1 MLRLFKYLKPY
12 ILQVIILLA
21 STALQVYCT
30 LRLPA
35 LMADIINNGIVPN
48 DMNHIWNTGFW
59 MLGLAVLSA
68 VGALVSNLFAARI
81 GANFSKDLRRDIFTK
96 VINFDLADTKN
107 FSTASLIT
115 RTTNDINQV
124 QQAITMIL
132 SMLVRAPM
140 FCIVALFMA
149 FETAPDMTWI
159 IAVSA
164 GAILLSV
171 FSIMALVVPKFKIF
185 QKLLDKITLL
195 TRENLTGLRV
205 IRAFNKEKYEK
216 KKFEKTNDEMTRTII
231 FIEKI
236 LNLQNPLIN
245 IVFNGMTLLC
255 SWVGI
260 SLLQKDIAY
269 LGNMAAFAQYV
280 GQVMISFLLLSV
292 LFIMLP
298 RANVSAGRINEVL
311 GTKPKIH
318 WKKQTAGNIERT
330 PSVEF
335 KDVDFAYEKAEEKVL
350 SKISF
355 RAEAG
360 QTTAI
365 VGSTGSG
372 KSTLI
377 NLVPRFF
384 EATGGQIFI
393 NGLDIKNYS
402 REDLISLIGF
412 VPQRGMLFSGSVK
425 ENIAFGA
432 PQASFDDIKNA
443 AKIAQAA
450 DFIEK
455 LPKQYDY
462 QIAQGGTNVSG
473 GQKQRLSIARAICKN
488 PSIFVFDDSF
498 SALDM
503 KTDASLRH
511 ELAKITKSAV
521 TIIVAQ
527 RVSTIK
533 NADQIIV
540 LDQGKVVGKGN
551 HKELLKS
558 CSIYQEI
565 VKSQISEA
573 EYKKE
578 LKEARHA

>member
-35 LMADIINNGIVPN
+35 LMADIINNGIVPS
-48 DMNHIWNTGFW
+48 DMNYIWHTGFW

-68 VGALVSNLFAARI
+68 VGALISNLFAARI
-81 GANFSKDLRRDIFTK
+81 GANFSKDLRRDIFAK
-96 VINFDLADTKN
+96 VISFDLADAKN

-171 FSIMALVVPKFKIF
+171 FTIMALVVPKFKIF

-216 KKFEKTNDEMTRTII
+216 KKFEKTNNEMTKTII

-298 RANVSAGRINEVL
+298 RTNVSAGRINEVL

-350 SKISF
+350 SNISF

-384 EATGGQIFI
+384 EATSGQILI
-393 NGLDIKNYS
+393 NGLNIKDYS

-432 PQASFDDIKNA
+432 PHASLDDVKNA

-455 LPKQYDY
+455 LPKQYNY

-503 KTDASLRH
+503 KTDANLRQA
-511 ELAKITKSAV
+511 LTKITKSAV

-558 CSIYQEI
+558 CPIYQEI

-573 EYKKE
+573 EYEKE

>member
-1 MLRLFKYLKPY
+1 
-12 ILQVIILLA
+12 
-21 STALQVYCT
+21 
-30 LRLPA
+30 
-35 LMADIINNGIVPN
+35 
-48 DMNHIWNTGFW
+48 
-59 MLGLAVLSA
+59 
-68 VGALVSNLFAARI
+68 VGALISNLVAARI
-81 GANFSKDLRRDIFTK
+81 GANFSKDLRRDIFAK
-96 VINFDLADTKN
+96 VISFDLADTKN

-171 FSIMALVVPKFKIF
+171 FTIMALVVPKFKIF

-350 SKISF
+350 SNISF

-384 EATGGQIFI
+384 EATSGQILI
-393 NGLDIKNYS
+393 NGLNIKDYS

-412 VPQRGMLFSGSVK
+412 VPQRGMLFSGSIK

-432 PQASFDDIKNA
+432 PRASLDDVKNA

-455 LPKQYDY
+455 LPKQYNY

-503 KTDASLRH
+503 KTDANLRQA
-511 ELAKITKSAV
+511 LTKITKSAV

-558 CSIYQEI
+558 CPIYQEI

-573 EYKKE
+573 EYEKE

>member
-35 LMADIINNGIVPN
+35 LMADIINNGIVPS
-48 DMNHIWNTGFW
+48 DMNYIWHTGFW

-68 VGALVSNLFAARI
+68 VGALISNLFAARI
-81 GANFSKDLRRDIFTK
+81 GANFSKDLRRDIFAK
-96 VINFDLADTKN
+96 VISFDLADTKN

-171 FSIMALVVPKFKIF
+171 FTIMALVVPKFKIF

-216 KKFEKTNDEMTRTII
+216 KKFEKTNNEMTRTII

-311 GTKPKIH
+311 GTRPKIH

-335 KDVDFAYEKAEEKVL
+335 KNVDFAYEKAEEKVL
-350 SKISF
+350 SNISF

-384 EATGGQIFI
+384 EATSGQILI
-393 NGLDIKNYS
+393 NGLDIKDYS

-432 PQASFDDIKNA
+432 PHASLDDVKNA

-455 LPKQYDY
+455 LPKQYNY

-503 KTDASLRH
+503 KTDANLRQA
-511 ELAKITKSAV
+511 LTKITKSAV

-558 CSIYQEI
+558 CPIYQEI

-573 EYKKE
+573 EYEKE

>member
-35 LMADIINNGIVPN
+35 LMADIINNGIVPS
-48 DMNHIWNTGFW
+48 DMNYIWHTGFW

-68 VGALVSNLFAARI
+68 VGALISNLFAARI
-81 GANFSKDLRRDIFTK
+81 GANFSKDLRRDIFAK
-96 VINFDLADTKN
+96 VISFDLADAKN

-171 FSIMALVVPKFKIF
+171 FTIMALVVPKFKIF

-216 KKFEKTNDEMTRTII
+216 KKFEKTNNEMTKTII

-350 SKISF
+350 SNISF

-384 EATGGQIFI
+384 EATSGQILI
-393 NGLDIKNYS
+393 NGLDIKDYS

-412 VPQRGMLFSGSVK
+412 VPQRGMLFSGSVR

-432 PQASFDDIKNA
+432 PHASLDDVKNA

-455 LPKQYDY
+455 LPKQYNY

-503 KTDASLRH
+503 KTDANLRQA
-511 ELAKITKSAV
+511 LAKITKSAV

-558 CSIYQEI
+558 CPIYQEI

>member
-35 LMADIINNGIVPN
+35 LMADIINDGIVPS
-48 DMNHIWNTGFW
+48 DMDFIWRTGLL

-81 GANFSKDLRRDIFTK
+81 GANFSKDLRRDIFAK
-96 VINFDLADTKN
+96 VISFDLADAKN

-171 FSIMALVVPKFKIF
+171 FTIMALVVPKFKIF

-350 SKISF
+350 SNISF

-384 EATGGQIFI
+384 EATSGQILI
-393 NGLDIKNYS
+393 NGLDIKDYS

-432 PQASFDDIKNA
+432 PRASLDDVKNA

-455 LPKQYDY
+455 LPKQYNY

-503 KTDASLRH
+503 KTDANLRQA
-511 ELAKITKSAV
+511 LTKITKSAV

-558 CSIYQEI
+558 CPIYQEI

-573 EYKKE
+573 EYEKE

>member
-35 LMADIINNGIVPN
+35 LMADIINDGIVPSN
-48 DMNHIWNTGFW
+48 MDFIWRTGLL

-81 GANFSKDLRRDIFTK
+81 GANFSKDLRHEIFKK
-96 VINFDLADTKN
+96 VISLDLADTKN

-132 SMLVRAPM
+132 SMLIRAPM
-140 FCIVALFMA
+140 FCIFALVMA

-164 GAILLSV
+164 GAILILV
-171 FSIMALVVPKFKIF
+171 FTIMALVVPKFKIF

-216 KKFEKTNDEMTRTII
+216 KKFEKTNNEMTRTIL
-231 FIEKI
+231 FVEKI

-245 IVFNGMTLLC
+245 IVFNGTTLLC

-260 SLLQKDIAY
+260 SLLEKDIAY

-280 GQVMISFLLLSV
+280 GQVMISFLLLSM

-318 WKKQTAGNIERT
+318 WKKQTAGNIDRV
-330 PSVEF
+330 PSIEF
-335 KDVDFAYEKAEEKVL
+335 KDVDFSYAKAEEKVL
-350 SKISF
+350 SNISF
-355 RAEAG
+355 KAEAG

-365 VGSTGSG
+365 IGSTGSG

-377 NLVPRFF
+377 NLIPRFF
-384 EATGGQIFI
+384 EATEGQITI
-393 NGLDIKNYS
+393 NGLDIKDYS
-402 REDLISLIGF
+402 REDLTKLIGF
-412 VPQRGMLFSGSVK
+412 VPQRGILFSGSIA

-432 PQASFDDIKNA
+432 PHANKDDIKNA

-455 LPKQYDY
+455 LPNKYDY

-503 KTDASLRH
+503 KTDANLRQA
-511 ELAKITKSAV
+511 LAKITKSAV

-527 RVSTIK
+527 RISTIK
-533 NADQIIV
+533 NAEQIIV

-551 HKELLKS
+551 HHSLLKS
-558 CSIYQEI
+558 CPVYQEI

-573 EYKKE
+573 EFKKE
-578 LKEARHA
+578 MKEAEHA

>member
-35 LMADIINNGIVPN
+35 LMADIINNGIVPS
-48 DMNHIWNTGFW
+48 DMNYIWHTGFW

-68 VGALVSNLFAARI
+68 VGALISNLFAARI
-81 GANFSKDLRRDIFTK
+81 GANFSKDLRRDIFAK
-96 VINFDLADTKN
+96 VISFDLADTKN

-171 FSIMALVVPKFKIF
+171 FTIMALVVPKFKIF

-216 KKFEKTNDEMTRTII
+216 KKFEKTNNEMTRTII

-311 GTKPKIH
+311 GTRPKIH

-335 KDVDFAYEKAEEKVL
+335 KNVDFAYEKAEEKVL
-350 SKISF
+350 SNISF

-384 EATGGQIFI
+384 EATNGQILI
-393 NGLDIKNYS
+393 NGLDIKDYS

-432 PQASFDDIKNA
+432 PHASLDDVKNA

-455 LPKQYDY
+455 LPKQYNY

-503 KTDASLRH
+503 KTDANLRQA
-511 ELAKITKSAV
+511 LTKITKSAV

-558 CSIYQEI
+558 CPIYQEI

-573 EYKKE
+573 EYEKE

>member
-35 LMADIINNGIVPN
+35 LMADIINDGIVPS
-48 DMNHIWNTGFW
+48 DMDFIWRTGLW

-68 VGALVSNLFAARI
+68 VGALISNLFAARI
-81 GANFSKDLRRDIFTK
+81 GANFSKDLRRDIFAK
-96 VINFDLADTKN
+96 VISFDLADAKN

-171 FSIMALVVPKFKIF
+171 FTIMALVVPKFKIF

-216 KKFEKTNDEMTRTII
+216 EKFEKTNNEMTRTII

-350 SKISF
+350 SNISF

-384 EATGGQIFI
+384 EATSGQILI
-393 NGLDIKNYS
+393 NGLDIKDYS

-432 PQASFDDIKNA
+432 PRASLDDVKNA

-455 LPKQYDY
+455 LPKQYNY

-503 KTDASLRH
+503 KTDANLRQA
-511 ELAKITKSAV
+511 LTKITKSAV

-558 CSIYQEI
+558 CPIYQEI

-573 EYKKE
+573 EYEKE

>member
-35 LMADIINNGIVPN
+35 LMADIINNGIVPS
-48 DMNHIWNTGFW
+48 DMNYIWRTGFW

-68 VGALVSNLFAARI
+68 VGALISNLFAARI
-81 GANFSKDLRRDIFTK
+81 GANFSKDLRRDIFAK

-171 FSIMALVVPKFKIF
+171 FTIMALVVPKFKIF

-318 WKKQTAGNIERT
+318 WKKQTAGNIART

-350 SKISF
+350 SNISF

-384 EATGGQIFI
+384 EATSGQILI
-393 NGLDIKNYS
+393 NGLDIKDYS

-432 PQASFDDIKNA
+432 PHASLDDVKNA

-455 LPKQYDY
+455 LPKQYNY

-503 KTDASLRH
+503 KTDANLRQA
-511 ELAKITKSAV
+511 LTKITKSAV

-558 CSIYQEI
+558 CPIYQEI

-573 EYKKE
+573 EYEKE

>member
-35 LMADIINNGIVPN
+35 LMADIINNGIVPS
-48 DMNHIWNTGFW
+48 DMNYIWHTGFW

-68 VGALVSNLFAARI
+68 VGALISNLFAARI
-81 GANFSKDLRRDIFTK
+81 GANFSKDLRRDIFAK
-96 VINFDLADTKN
+96 VISFDLADTKN

-171 FSIMALVVPKFKIF
+171 FTIMALVVPKFKIF

-216 KKFEKTNDEMTRTII
+216 KKFEKTNNEMTKTII

-350 SKISF
+350 SNISF

-384 EATGGQIFI
+384 EATSGQILI
-393 NGLDIKNYS
+393 NGLDIKDYS

-432 PQASFDDIKNA
+432 PHASLDDVKNA

-455 LPKQYDY
+455 LPKQYNY

-503 KTDASLRH
+503 KTDANLRQA
-511 ELAKITKSAV
+511 LTKITKSAV

-558 CSIYQEI
+558 CPIYQEI

-573 EYKKE
+573 EYEKE

>member
-12 ILQVIILLA
+12 LLQVIILLA

-48 DMNHIWNTGFW
+48 DMDHIWSTGLW

-68 VGALVSNLFAARI
+68 VGALISNLFAARI
-81 GANFSKDLRRDIFTK
+81 GANFSKDLRRDIFAK

-140 FCIVALFMA
+140 FCIVALIMA

-171 FSIMALVVPKFKIF
+171 FTIMALVVPKFKIF

-350 SKISF
+350 SKISL

-384 EATGGQIFI
+384 EATGGQIII
-393 NGLDIKNYS
+393 NGLDIKDYS

-432 PQASFDDIKNA
+432 PHASLDDIKNA
-443 AKIAQAA
+443 AEIAQAA
-450 DFIEK
+450 DFIKK
-455 LPKQYDY
+455 LPKGYDY

-503 KTDASLRH
+503 KTDANLRH

-540 LDQGKVVGKGN
+540 LDQGKVVGKGD

-558 CSIYQEI
+558 CPVYQEI

-573 EYKKE
+573 EYEKE

>member
-21 STALQVYCT
+21 STALQAYCT

-311 GTKPKIH
+311 DTKPKIH

-393 NGLDIKNYS
+393 NGLDIKDYS

>member
-35 LMADIINNGIVPN
+35 LMADIINNGIVPS
-48 DMNHIWNTGFW
+48 DMNYIWHTGFW

-68 VGALVSNLFAARI
+68 VGALISNLFAARI
-81 GANFSKDLRRDIFTK
+81 GANFSKDLRRDIFAK
-96 VINFDLADTKN
+96 VISFDLADAKN

-171 FSIMALVVPKFKIF
+171 FTIMALVVPKFKIF

-298 RANVSAGRINEVL
+298 RANVSAGRINEIL

-350 SKISF
+350 SNISF

-384 EATGGQIFI
+384 EATSGQILI

-432 PQASFDDIKNA
+432 PRASLDDVKNA

-455 LPKQYDY
+455 LPKQYNY

-498 SALDM
+498 SALDI
-503 KTDASLRH
+503 KTDANLRQA
-511 ELAKITKSAV
+511 LTKITKSAV

-558 CSIYQEI
+558 CPIYQEI

-573 EYKKE
+573 EYEKE

>member
-35 LMADIINNGIVPN
+35 LMADIINNGIVPS
-48 DMNHIWNTGFW
+48 DMNYIWHTGFW

-68 VGALVSNLFAARI
+68 VGALISNLFAARI
-81 GANFSKDLRRDIFTK
+81 GANFSKDLRRDIFAK
-96 VINFDLADTKN
+96 VISFDLADTKN

-171 FSIMALVVPKFKIF
+171 FTIMALVVPKFKIF

-350 SKISF
+350 SNISF

-384 EATGGQIFI
+384 EATSGQILI
-393 NGLDIKNYS
+393 NGLDIKDYS

-432 PQASFDDIKNA
+432 PHASLDDVKNA

-455 LPKQYDY
+455 LPKQYNY

-503 KTDASLRH
+503 KTDANLRQA
-511 ELAKITKSAV
+511 LTKITKSAV

-558 CSIYQEI
+558 CPIYQEI

-573 EYKKE
+573 EYEKE